1 MDINQ
6 PSERLKGFWGKV
18 DQKHINHIVSHV
30 EGKRVLDMGA
40 GYGTTAGYLHKNGYK
55 ATAFD
60 LDDDSIA
67 VSKVLNPGLDY
78 QKLNA
83 ENLPFADGEFDTLI
97 LRDALHHFIGEADF
111 SKIQSEM
118 NRILKPGGVIIFFDP
133 NVNKLIL
140 TLRKLAKHDD
150 EETTYE
156 EALAVFKDMDYKVV
170 HKSYNTLFSLPLSG
184 GYVGVSL
191 IPNIPFLQ
199 TIILKL
205 ESFFE
210 FFVQNFIGRQVAWRY
225 VIVGRKPE

>member
-6 PSERLKGFWGKV
+6 PSERLKSFWGKV
-18 DQKHINHIVSHV
+18 DQKHINHIVTHV
-30 EGKRVLDMGA
+30 KGKRVLDMGA
-40 GYGTTAGYLHKNGYK
+40 GYGTTAGFLHKNGYN

-67 VSKVLNPGLDY
+67 VSKILNPGLDY

-83 ENLPFADGEFDTLI
+83 ENLPFKDGEFDTLI

-118 NRILKPGGVIIFFDP
+118 NRILKPGGNIIFFDP

-140 TLRKLAKHDD
+140 TLRKLSKHDD

-156 EALAVFKDMDYKVV
+156 EALAVFKDMNYDIV

-184 GYVGVSL
+184 GYVGVNF
-191 IPNIPFLQ
+191 IPNIPFLY

-210 FFVQNFIGRQVAWRY
+210 LLVQNVIGRHLAWRY
-225 VIVGRKPE
+225 VIVGRKSL